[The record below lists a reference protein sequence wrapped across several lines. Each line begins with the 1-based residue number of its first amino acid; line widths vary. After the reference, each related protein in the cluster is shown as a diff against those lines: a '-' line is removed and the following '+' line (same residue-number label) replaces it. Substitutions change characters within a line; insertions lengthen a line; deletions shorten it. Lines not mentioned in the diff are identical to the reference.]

1 MHGQLSK
8 WSDSSRNPGTRV
20 WVSGWVWRLFPWN
33 GAGRGLGI
41 LCLLGCA
48 ESAVWAQ
55 SFFNPFSDPGATT
68 PFPAF
73 PANGFNELPGTDGNA
88 GDNFLIQQGVPYN
101 PVVARG
107 APRRYRMKLGRATA
121 NIGAGVSMIYTDN
134 GNLVGDGSGASSEGD
149 FAVATSLSF
158 GLGMPLDREN
168 SLQLNVGLG
177 YIHHFNQNIPDQIT
191 ISPASAWDYQT
202 TLGPVRLTIY
212 DRIATPGNVGTS
224 PQLSGTGSYTSV
236 NFRRFSNDAGFS
248 AALPQGKSTTI
259 SMGYSLNTDVGMG
272 DAFSQQDHLTHS
284 VSLALFERLDR
295 RWTVGLS
302 SSAYLNQFFQ
312 RFQNDS
318 KGYGVGPNLTW
329 QPNRRFNVSAST
341 RYSVG
346 YSQATGVV
354 ADTHGFAGVTYD
366 LSIENYLSRQISHGI
381 SGGSHVDLGIG
392 SNFAKTLSANYHL
405 SWRVTNKIPL
415 TFMAIY
421 TDTAQTGIGYDFRP
435 IPDGALFVSGAI
447 PQLLTANGLIPL
459 PSGTLLTPDG
469 LLAEP
474 HAPEHSRMVNLSW
487 STSYQFTDNLSAGL
501 SYSHG
506 IRLSNL
512 TGHGYSLNTVTLS
525 LSYQF

>member
-1 MHGQLSK
+1 MG
-8 WSDSSRNPGTRV
+8 
-20 WVSGWVWRLFPWN
+20 RLYPRF
-33 GAGRGLGI
+33 GARRGLGV
-41 LCLLGCA
+41 LLALGCV
-48 ESAVWAQ
+48 ESAGRAQ
-55 SFFNPFSDPGATT
+55 SFFDPFSDAGAAT

-73 PANGFNELPGTDGNA
+73 PTNGFNELPGTDGNA
-88 GDNFLIQQGVPYN
+88 GDNFLIQQGMPYN

-107 APRRYRMKLGRATA
+107 GLRRYRMKFGRATG
-121 NIGAGVSMIYTDN
+121 NIGTGVSMTYTDN
-134 GNLVGDGSGASSEGD
+134 GNLVGAGSGASAQGD
-149 FAVATSLSF
+149 FAVATSLSI
-158 GLGMPLDREN
+158 GLSMPLDREN

-177 YIHHFNQNIPDQIT
+177 YAHHFNRNIPDQIT

-212 DRIATPGNVGTS
+212 DRIATPGSAGPS
-224 PQLSGTGSYTSV
+224 PQISGTGSLTAV
-236 NFRRFSNDAGFS
+236 NFHRFNNDAGFS
-248 AALPQGKSTTI
+248 AALPQGKSTTL

-284 VSLALFERLDR
+284 VTLAVFERLNR
-295 RWTVGLS
+295 RWTVGFS

-318 KGYGVGPNLTW
+318 KGYGLGPTLTW

-392 SNFAKTLSANYHL
+392 SNFAETLGANYHL

-415 TFMAIY
+415 TLMALY

-435 IPDGALFVSGAI
+435 IPDRALFVSGAT

-459 PSGTLLTPDG
+459 PTGTLLTPSG

-474 HAPEHSRMVNLSW
+474 RAAERSRMVNLSW
-487 STSYQFTDNLSAGL
+487 STSYQFTDNLSAGM

-512 TGHGYSLNTVTLS
+512 TGHGYSVNTVTLS

>member
-1 MHGQLSK
+1 MG
-8 WSDSSRNPGTRV
+8 G
-20 WVSGWVWRLFPWN
+20 RLFP
-33 GAGRGLGI
+33 GSLVRRGLGL
-41 LCLLGCA
+41 LCVMGCA
-48 ESAVWAQ
+48 GTAVRAQ
-55 SFFNPFSDPGATT
+55 SFFNPFSEVGATT

-73 PANGFNELPGTDGNA
+73 PANGFTELPGTDGNA

-107 APRRYRMKLGRATA
+107 APRRYRMKLGRATGS
-121 NIGAGVSMIYTDN
+121 IGAGVSTTYTDN
-134 GNLVGDGSGASSEGD
+134 GNLVGGESTATAEGD
-149 FAVATSLSF
+149 LAVSTSLNIGFS
-158 GLGMPLDREN
+158 MPLDRDN
-168 SLQLNVGLG
+168 SLQLNVGIG
-177 YIHHFNQNIPDQIT
+177 YVHHFNQNNPDQIT

-202 TLGPVRLTIY
+202 TLGAVRLSIY
-212 DRIATPGNVGTS
+212 DRIATPGSLGPS
-224 PQLSGTGSYTSV
+224 PQISGTGSFTAV
-236 NFRRFSNDAGFS
+236 NFHRFSNDAGLS
-248 AALPQGKSTTI
+248 ASLPKGKSTTI
-259 SMGYSLNTDVGMG
+259 SMGYSLATDVGMG

-284 VSLALFERLDR
+284 VSMAVFERLDR

-302 SSAYLNQFFQ
+302 GSAYLNQFFQ

-318 KGYGVGPNLTW
+318 KGYGVGPTLTW

-346 YSQATGVV
+346 YSQPTGVV

-366 LSIENYLSRQISHGI
+366 LSIENYLSRRVSHGV

-392 SNFAKTLSANYHL
+392 SNFAKTFSANYHL
-405 SWRVTNKIPL
+405 SWRITNKIPL
-415 TFMAIY
+415 SFLAGY

-435 IPDGALFVSGAI
+435 IPDGALFVSGAV
-447 PQLLTANGLIPL
+447 PQLLTPNGLVPL

-474 HAPEHSRMVNLSW
+474 HAPEHSKMVNLSW

-512 TGHGYSLNTVTLS
+512 GGHGYSLNTVTLS